1 MLDFLQSDSNKA
13 VFYTFVHKLKIIKL
27 VKYGN
32 HKFTFKCLIGYLHV
46 DHFLCIRSIDY
57 RMIVI
62 NFLLKRN
69 PSN

>member
-1 MLDFLQSDSNKA
+1 LHCDYFLSMR
-13 VFYTFVHKLKIIKL
+13 L
-27 VKYGN
+27 
-32 HKFTFKCLIGYLHV
+32 
-46 DHFLCIRSIDY
+46 IDY

>member
-1 MLDFLQSDSNKA
+1 
-13 VFYTFVHKLKIIKL
+13 
-27 VKYGN
+27 
-32 HKFTFKCLIGYLHV
+32 LISYLHV
-46 DHFLCIRSIDY
+46 DHFLCMRLID

>member
-1 MLDFLQSDSNKA
+1 
-13 VFYTFVHKLKIIKL
+13 
-27 VKYGN
+27 
-32 HKFTFKCLIGYLHV
+32 LHV
-46 DHFLCIRSIDY
+46 DHFLCMRLIDY

>member
-1 MLDFLQSDSNKA
+1 LDFD
-13 VFYTFVHKLKIIKL
+13 Y
-27 VKYGN
+27 
-32 HKFTFKCLIGYLHV
+32 
-46 DHFLCIRSIDY
+46 FLSMRLIDY

>member
-1 MLDFLQSDSNKA
+1 
-13 VFYTFVHKLKIIKL
+13 
-27 VKYGN
+27 
-32 HKFTFKCLIGYLHV
+32 LHF
-46 DHFLCIRSIDY
+46 DHFLSMRLIDY